1 MAKLVFQ
8 DPKTGQMRHV
18 TLSFIGGP
26 VSVGRNKSNVVAIK
40 HRSISRYHGRLRF
53 ENGEHYYDDLKSSN
67 GSFVNGERIMTSKLE
82 DGTKL
87 RLGVD
92 VLVNNA
98 GVSYRSVIEHI
109 STDEHHRQLD
119 INYLGPMALA
129 ALVLPC
135 MRRKR
140 AGRIIQISSASG
152 FMAMP
157 TMGLYTASKFALEGA
172 TEALYYE
179 VRPFGIKVSLVLP
192 GFINSDGFEKVVWTE
207 RGCEAGNDHHD
218 PYHPHYRHMSDFVGT
233 IMKRAIST
241 PESVAHTVV
250 RTMNA
255 RWPKLRVPGTLDM
268 RVLYSLRK
276 LLPQRVYHE
285 LLYRMLPGL
294 RHWGTNAVPIEA
306 SRPLLTAP
314 SVVLPRE
321 TSTPTRTL
329 PE

>member
-1 MAKLVFQ
+1 MGRRVVVI
-8 DPKTGQMRHV
+8 TGASTGLGLAIARELLAGDDHLILTARASSLGRFAAEGIHESERVWLRPLDV
-18 TLSFIGGP
+18 TDATQ
-26 VSVGRNKSNVVAIK
+26 REAVVREAAQE
-40 HRSISRYHGRLRF
+40 L
-53 ENGEHYYDDLKSSN
+53 D
-67 GSFVNGERIMTSKLE
+67 
-82 DGTKL
+82 
-87 RLGVD
+87 GVD

>member
-1 MAKLVFQ
+1 MGRRVVLI
-8 DPKTGQMRHV
+8 TGASTGLGLAIARELMGGDDHLILTARASSLGRFAEAGVYESERVWLRPLDV
-18 TLSFIGGP
+18 TDAAQREAV
-26 VSVGRNKSNVVAIK
+26 VSEAAREVG
-40 HRSISRYHGRLRF
+40 
-53 ENGEHYYDDLKSSN
+53 
-67 GSFVNGERIMTSKLE
+67 
-82 DGTKL
+82 
-87 RLGVD
+87 GVD

-109 STDEHHRQLD
+109 TPDEHRRQLE

-129 ALVLPC
+129 ALALPC

-140 AGRIIQISSASG
+140 AGRIIQVSSASG

-192 GFINSDGFEKVVWTE
+192 GFINSDGFEHIVWTG
-207 RGCEAGNDHHD
+207 RARDASADHHD
-218 PYHPHYRHMSDFVGT
+218 PYHTHYRHMSRFVGQL
-233 IMKRAIST
+233 MKRAIST
-241 PESVAHTVV
+241 PESVARTVV

-255 RWPKLRVPGTLDM
+255 RWPKLRVAGTLDM
-268 RVLYSLRK
+268 RALYVMRK

-294 RHWGTNAVPIEA
+294 REWGTHAITTEPA
-306 SRPLLTAP
+306 RSLLTTSDPSPPPASGRDAP
-314 SVVLPRE
+314 GA
-321 TSTPTRTL
+321 
-329 PE
+329 